1 MHIVRRK
8 DAKALRGNRS
18 RSHEMITPDNV
29 RSENFL
35 ITLVEVEPGG
45 ETPPH
50 RHPDVESMYFVI
62 EGTGEVTA
70 GKAKARVGPNTA
82 VHFPTGSTH
91 GIRNVG
97 RRRLRFLSCHAP
109 PYDIERLYETWA
121 KGLMVTGG

>member
-8 DAKALRGNRS
+8 DAKALRGNRA
-18 RSHEMITPDNV
+18 RSYEMITPDNV
-29 RSENFL
+29 RAENFL
-35 ITLVEVEPGG
+35 ITLVEIEPGG

-70 GKAKARVGPNTA
+70 GRTTARVRADTA
-82 VHFPTGSTH
+82 VHFPIGSTH

-97 RRRLRFLSCHAP
+97 KRPLRFLSCHAP
-109 PYDIERLYETWA
+109 PYDIERLYERWA